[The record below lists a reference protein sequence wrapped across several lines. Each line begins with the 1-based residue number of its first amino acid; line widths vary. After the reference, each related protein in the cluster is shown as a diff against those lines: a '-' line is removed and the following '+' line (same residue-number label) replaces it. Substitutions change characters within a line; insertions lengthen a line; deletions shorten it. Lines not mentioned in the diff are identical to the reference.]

1 MARRVLAH
9 LKMDV
14 TMTRHSTLLTLTISL
29 AAVVQP
35 VLQPAQAQLL
45 LPDDGSWV
53 ISDIRVDGLQRISAG
68 TVFNYLPL
76 EKGDR
81 MDKAKSAEAIRALF
95 KTGFFQD
102 VKLERQGNILVIT
115 VAERPAINK
124 ITLVGNKDI
133 KTPELMK
140 GLSEIGLAEGE
151 TFDKLSLDRV
161 TQELTRQYN
170 NRGKYNVRI
179 DPAINT
185 LDRNRV
191 DITITVAEGK
201 PAKLRHINIVG
212 NETYTDDQI
221 TDVWESHTHNWL
233 SWYKK
238 DDQYSREKL
247 SGDLEKLSSYY
258 LDRGYVDF
266 NLDSTQVSISPDRRD
281 MFVTAN
287 VTEGEVYKFGKIKI
301 TGDTIVPM
309 DQVER
314 LVLAREGYT
323 FSRRILE
330 LSSDGIITVLAN
342 VGYAFA
348 NVTPIPT
355 INKEDRTV
363 DINLFVEPGQRVTV
377 RRILFN
383 GNQQT
388 ADEVIRREMRQ
399 FEGAW
404 YSQAAIDRSKVR
416 LQRLGYFED
425 VKADT
430 RKVPGSDDLVDVV
443 YSVTER
449 NSGSFIFGVGYSQ
462 LSGVITSVSLVQNN
476 FFGTGSRVGV
486 TVQNNAYVK
495 RLDFSYYDPYFT
507 DDGLSVG
514 YNIVYRELDQ
524 RQANI
529 AAYTSNNGAFQTVFG
544 IPLTENDTLAATI
557 GIDKNQINVI
567 PGLTPDPIVDY
578 IQNKVGR
585 RTFHAWRTELA
596 YSRDT
601 RNAFF
606 NPTRGTYHRVSAEVA
621 LPGSTQEYYKLS
633 YQFAKYWPLSRSL
646 VLLTSADLG
655 YGDGYGNAS
664 ENGLPFF
671 ENFYA
676 GGVRS
681 VRGFEDNTL
690 GPTFTSELNPTYHQP
705 LGGALKTTGTLEML
719 FPTLIKS
726 NAAQLSAFVD
736 FGNVFADT
744 ASFSVDEFR
753 ASAGISLKW
762 QAPVGP
768 IVINFSQ
775 PLRKQD
781 DDRVERLQFSFGTQ
795 F

>member
-1 MARRVLAH
+1 MAARVLAH
-9 LKMDV
+9 LQMDV
-14 TMTRHSTLLTLTISL
+14 TMTRHSALLTLSFAI
-29 AAVVQP
+29 AAALQP
-35 VLQPAQAQLL
+35 AMQPAQAQLL
-45 LPDDGSWV
+45 MPDEGGWV

-81 MDKAKSAEAIRALF
+81 MDRSRSAEAIRTLF

-115 VAERPAINK
+115 VVERPAINK
-124 ITLVGNKDI
+124 ISLVGNKDI

-179 DPAINT
+179 DPAITT

-201 PAKLRHINIVG
+201 PAKIRHINIVG
-212 NETYTDDQI
+212 NDTFTDKQI
-221 TDVWESHTHNWL
+221 TDAWESRTHNWL

-266 NLDSTQVSISPDRRD
+266 NVDSTQVSISPDRRD
-281 MFVTAN
+281 MFVSAS
-287 VTEGEVYKFGKIKI
+287 VTEGEVYKFGEIKV
-301 TGDTIVPM
+301 TGDTIVPQ

-314 LVLAREGYT
+314 LVLAREDFT

-363 DINLFVEPGQRVTV
+363 DINFFVEPGQRVTV

-404 YSQAAIDRSKVR
+404 YSQAAVDRSKVR
-416 LQRLGYFED
+416 LQRLGFFED
-425 VKADT
+425 VKVDT
-430 RKVPGSDDLVDVV
+430 QRVPGSDDLVDLV

-524 RQANI
+524 SQANI

-544 IPLTENDTLAATI
+544 IPLTENDTIAATF
-557 GIDKNQINVI
+557 GIDKNEIRVI

-578 IQNKVGR
+578 IQNRVGR

-596 YSRDT
+596 FARDT

-606 NPTRGTYHRVSAEVA
+606 NPTRGTYHRVAAEVA

-633 YQFAKYWPLSRSL
+633 YQFAKYWPLSRAL
-646 VLLTSADLG
+646 VLMTSADLG

-690 GPTFTSELNPTYHQP
+690 GPTFTSELNPNYAQP
-705 LGGALKTTGTLEML
+705 LGGSLKTTGTLEMI

-736 FGNVFADT
+736 FGNVFAGTSD
-744 ASFSVDEFR
+744 FSVDEFR
-753 ASAGISLKW
+753 ASAGVSLKW

-775 PLRKQD
+775 PLRKED
-781 DDRVERLQFSFGTQ
+781 GDRVERLQFSFGTQ